1 MLALIRFQSQQCIII
16 HHTHNESL
24 EWSRCSGLAVTVP
37 ILTNFSM
44 RIGNTSTTISSSST
58 EKVSWWRC
66 LHQLDSNLNSASS
79 FIIPIMS
86 LWSGPAEVVWLL
98 RSQYSYTL
106 VWGEEYNYSTI
117 SPSDTWKVSW
127 WRCLHHLDSNLNSA
141 SSFIIPIMSHWSG
154 PAAVVWPL
162 RSQYSHPLN

>member
-1 MLALIRFQSQQCIII
+1 MVQLKWLGRYGPIACILWYERLGQICHFVHCQHRKSRLVEMLPVDGFQSGQCIII

-44 RIGNTSTTISSSST
+44 RIGNTTTTISSSST
-58 EKVSWWRC
+58 GKVSWWRC

-79 FIIPIMS
+79 FII
-86 LWSGPAEVVWLL
+86 L
-98 RSQYSYTL
+98 
-106 VWGEEYNYSTI
+106 
-117 SPSDTWKVSW
+117 
-127 WRCLHHLDSNLNSA
+127 
-141 SSFIIPIMSHWSG
+141 IMSHWSG

-162 RSQYSHPLN
+162 CS